1 MQINF
6 YNTEDESLFH
16 ENKTA
21 NCHNTLLFILQQRRV
36 ICKIVIFADG
46 LGESC
51 KALLIQ
57 LGTMKDLK
65 EAYLVGFEWTKSSQP
80 YSVECKSCNGCSSY
94 QEAQWQGDLPQ
105 GFSQEGFLGACQV
118 LIV

>member
-6 YNTEDESLFH
+6 YNTEYESLFH

-65 EAYLVGFEWTKSSQP
+65 EAYLVGFEWTKSSQS
-80 YSVECKSCNGCSSY
+80 YSVEYKSCNGCSSY

-105 GFSQEGFLGACQV
+105 GFSQEGLLGACQV

>member
-1 MQINF
+1 MNHCFTKIKRQIVIIHS
-6 YNTEDESLFH
+6 SLFCS
-16 ENKTA
+16 NGDFLQ
-21 NCHNTLLFILQQRRV
+21 NCYLCRCV
-36 ICKIVIFADG
+36 
-46 LGESC
+46 GESC

-80 YSVECKSCNGCSSY
+80 YSVEYKSCNGCSSY

-105 GFSQEGFLGACQV
+105 GFSQEGLLGACQV